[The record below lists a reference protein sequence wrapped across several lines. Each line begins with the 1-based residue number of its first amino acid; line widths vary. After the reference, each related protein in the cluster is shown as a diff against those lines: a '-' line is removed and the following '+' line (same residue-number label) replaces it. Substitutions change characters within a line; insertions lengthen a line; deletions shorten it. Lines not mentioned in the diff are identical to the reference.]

1 MGEPADAANANHAR
15 DERHEAEPSAAR
27 SSLPSSAVSKT
38 APLAFGRYVLH
49 APIARGGMAQV
60 YTARL
65 VGAEGFNRLVA
76 AKRLH
81 PQFTDDPDFV
91 TMFHDEARIASRIHH
106 PNVVPVLDV
115 VVEGTEVIL
124 VQEYVHGV
132 PLDRLFKAALASDS
146 PIPIGIVVAII
157 AGTLSGL
164 HAAHETKDETD
175 QPLNIVHR
183 DVSPQNIMVSVDG
196 IPRLLDFGIARA
208 ELCVH
213 VTREGVFKGK
223 VAYMAPEQLRAE
235 SVTRAADIYAAGVI
249 LWELLRHRRLHGTS
263 NEAQIFARSLS
274 GSLPKVTDVLDGARV
289 TMSPDRRRKLVELSP
304 LVSRS
309 LSSAAEHRFATA
321 AEMLDALLAVCPA
334 ATSGEVSAWVKTL
347 GAEYLDR
354 RQKVIAASE
363 ESWRSQS
370 KIAAAMP
377 VGASPSPSSSSAM
390 AAAAGNMPESSRV
403 KRAGWSDA
411 PDLGDL
417 GESPVLSSW
426 PARGTARD
434 VRGTTDAPSDR
445 RAVRLPWIVAAAL
458 LAFSATLVGVLGI
471 QGPSSPEVPAL
482 GHAFDVPV
490 SAVVAEAAA
499 APPLESPAPSLP
511 VPVATQAVRAPT
523 FQFNPPTPPMP
534 AALSAPVVAHTAW
547 RAPPAKAPSSHPPTT
562 SKDNSSASA
571 SPPSPAP
578 SPKAD
583 CDPPFYFEGTKKIYK
598 AACL

>member
-1 MGEPADAANANHAR
+1 M
-15 DERHEAEPSAAR
+15 R
-27 SSLPSSAVSKT
+27 SSSSSDN
-38 APLAFGRYVLH
+38 APATLSFGRYILH

-91 TMFHDEARIASRIHH
+91 AMFHDEARIASRIHH

-132 PLDRLFKAALASDS
+132 PLDRLFKAALASEA
-146 PIPIGIVVAII
+146 PIPMAIVVAIV

-235 SVTRAADIYAAGVI
+235 AVTRAADVYAAGVI
-249 LWELLRHRRLHGTS
+249 LWELVRHRRLHGTS
-263 NEAQIFARSLS
+263 NEAQIFARTLS
-274 GSLPKVTDVLDGARV
+274 GALPKVTDVLDGARV
-289 TMSPDRRRKLVELSP
+289 TMSPERRRKLVELAP
-304 LVSRS
+304 IVARA
-309 LSSAAEHRFATA
+309 LSSAAEDRFATA
-321 AEMLDALLAVCPA
+321 AEMLDAVLAVCPA
-334 ATSGEVSAWVKTL
+334 ATSQEVSAWVKTL
-347 GAEYLDR
+347 GADYLDR

-370 KIAAAMP
+370 KIAAAIP
-377 VGASPSPSSSSAM
+377 VPSSSSSLAV
-390 AAAAGNMPESSRV
+390 AGAGAPETSRV
-403 KRAGWSDA
+403 KRAGWSD
-411 PDLGDL
+411 PDEVGAA
-417 GESPVLSSW
+417 PVLSSW
-426 PARGTARD
+426 PAVGTARD
-434 VRGTTDAPSDR
+434 VLGTTDAPSSSR
-445 RAVRLPWIVAAAL
+445 GVRLPWILAAAL
-458 LAFSATLVGVLGI
+458 LAFSATLVLVLGI
-471 QGPSSPEVPAL
+471 QAPPSPDVAAL
-482 GHAFDVPV
+482 GHAFDAPV
-490 SAVVAEAAA
+490 SAVLAEAAA
-499 APPLESPAPSLP
+499 LPTAEPPAPTASAPTLP
-511 VPVATQAVRAPT
+511 STARAPT
-523 FQFNPPTPPMP
+523 FQFSAAPPL
-534 AALSAPVVAHTAW
+534 AAHTAW
-547 RAPPAKAPSSHPPTT
+547 RAATPAKTPPVHAAASLSKDSPPA
-562 SKDNSSASA
+562 SAA
-571 SPPSPAP
+571 LPSPAP

>member
-1 MGEPADAANANHAR
+1 M
-15 DERHEAEPSAAR
+15 R
-27 SSLPSSAVSKT
+27 SSSSSDN
-38 APLAFGRYVLH
+38 APATLSFGRYVLH

-132 PLDRLFKAALASDS
+132 PLDRLFKAALASDA
-146 PIPIGIVVAII
+146 PIPMGIVVAIV

-235 SVTRAADIYAAGVI
+235 SVTRAADVYAAGVI
-249 LWELLRHRRLHGTS
+249 LWELVRHRRLHGTS
-263 NEAQIFARSLS
+263 NEAQIFARTLS
-274 GSLPKVTDVLDGARV
+274 GALPKVTDVLDDARAPV
-289 TMSPDRRRKLVELSP
+289 TMSPERRRKLVELAP
-304 LVSRS
+304 IVARA
-309 LSSAAEHRFATA
+309 LSSAAEDRFANA
-321 AEMLDALLAVCPA
+321 AEMLDAVLAVCPA
-334 ATSGEVSAWVKTL
+334 ATSQEVSAWVKTL

-370 KIAAAMP
+370 KIAAAIAAP
-377 VGASPSPSSSSAM
+377 ASSSSLAV
-390 AAAAGNMPESSRV
+390 AASVPESSRV
-403 KRAGWSDA
+403 KRARWSD
-411 PDLGDL
+411 PEELGAA
-417 GESPVLSSW
+417 PVLSSW
-426 PARGTARD
+426 PAVGTARD
-434 VRGTTDAPSDR
+434 VRGTTDAPSSR
-445 RAVRLPWIVAAAL
+445 RGVRLPWILAAAL
-458 LAFSATLVGVLGI
+458 LAFSAALALVLGI
-471 QGPSSPEVPAL
+471 QGPPSPDVAAL
-482 GHAFDVPV
+482 GHALDAPI
-490 SAVVAEAAA
+490 SAVLAEALAPPAVESLAPSAA
-499 APPLESPAPSLP
+499 APALPST
-511 VPVATQAVRAPT
+511 ARAPT
-523 FQFNPPTPPMP
+523 FQFSAAPP
-534 AALSAPVVAHTAW
+534 AAHTAW
-547 RAPPAKAPSSHPPTT
+547 RAPPAPKTPSPHVAASP
-562 SKDNSSASA
+562 SKDSPPASA
-571 SPPSPAP
+571 ALPSPAP

>member
-1 MGEPADAANANHAR
+1 M
-15 DERHEAEPSAAR
+15 R
-27 SSLPSSAVSKT
+27 SSSSSDN
-38 APLAFGRYVLH
+38 APATLSFGRYILH

-91 TMFHDEARIASRIHH
+91 AMFHDEARIASRIHH

-132 PLDRLFKAALASDS
+132 PLDRLFKAALASEE
-146 PIPIGIVVAII
+146 PIPMGILVAIV

-235 SVTRAADIYAAGVI
+235 AVTRAADVYAAGVI
-249 LWELLRHRRLHGTS
+249 LWELVRHRRLHGAS
-263 NEAQIFARSLS
+263 NEAQIFARTLS
-274 GSLPKVTDVLDGARV
+274 GALPKVTDVLDGARV
-289 TMSPDRRRKLVELSP
+289 TMSPERRRKLVELAP
-304 LVSRS
+304 IVARA
-309 LSSAAEHRFATA
+309 LSSAAEDRFATA
-321 AEMLDALLAVCPA
+321 AEMLGAVLAVCPA
-334 ATSGEVSAWVKTL
+334 ATSQEVSAWVKTL

-370 KIAAAMP
+370 KIAAAIP
-377 VGASPSPSSSSAM
+377 VPSSSRSLV
-390 AAAAGNMPESSRV
+390 AAAVAGASAPESSRV
-403 KRAGWSDA
+403 KRAGWSD
-411 PDLGDL
+411 PD
-417 GESPVLSSW
+417 EIVAAPVLSSW
-426 PARGTARD
+426 PAVGTARD
-434 VRGTTDAPSDR
+434 VLGTPDAPASR
-445 RAVRLPWIVAAAL
+445 PGVRLPWILAAAL
-458 LAFSATLVGVLGI
+458 LAFSATLVLVLGI
-471 QGPSSPEVPAL
+471 QAPPSPDVAAL
-482 GHAFDVPV
+482 GHALDAPV
-490 SAVVAEAAA
+490 SAALAEAAA
-499 APPLESPAPSLP
+499 LPTAELPAPTAAAPTLP
-511 VPVATQAVRAPT
+511 STARAPT
-523 FQFNPPTPPMP
+523 FQF
-534 AALSAPVVAHTAW
+534 SASPLAAHTAW
-547 RAPPAKAPSSHPPTT
+547 RAPPAPKAPAAPHAAASP
-562 SKDNSSASA
+562 SKDSPPASA
-571 SPPSPAP
+571 APPSPAP